1 MKRVWRWYW
10 ESLGQYTDW
19 REVVVVA
26 LFFVLCALATHCN
39 AQDTRWRLIQGTDSI
54 VAVPLQDLRT
64 AAGYRIAKNVSQRQC
79 AWELIE
85 RGKELSAMREERN
98 ARDRAMAA
106 MDGTITL
113 MREQNDDYLKRAE
126 KWQKKA
132 KRRNPVVWMGI
143 GAGAML
149 LIQNALK

>member
-1 MKRVWRWYW
+1 MS
-10 ESLGQYTDW
+10 EHEDW
-19 REVVVVA
+19 DVKMSWSA
-26 LFFVLCALATHCN
+26 FVLIVILSFLAGRGC
-39 AQDTRWRLIQGTDSI
+39 AQDTRWCLIQGTDSI

-79 AWELIE
+79 AWELSE

-113 MREQNDDYLKRAE
+113 MGEQVNAHMERAD

>member
-1 MKRVWRWYW
+1 MI
-10 ESLGQYTDW
+10 EHGDW
-19 REVVVVA
+19 DVKMSWNA
-26 LFFVLCALATHCN
+26 FVLIVILSFIAGRGC

-113 MREQNDDYLKRAE
+113 MREQNDDYLKRAD

>member
-1 MKRVWRWYW
+1 MIRY
-10 ESLGQYTDW
+10 
-19 REVVVVA
+19 A
-26 LFFVLCALATHCN
+26 LILWPLLTFG
-39 AQDTRWRLIQGTDSI
+39 QDTRWRLIQGTDSI

-64 AAGYRIAKNVSQRQC
+64 AAGYRIAKNVIQRQC

-113 MREQNDDYLKRAE
+113 MGEQVNAHMERAD

>member
-1 MKRVWRWYW
+1 MIRY
-10 ESLGQYTDW
+10 
-19 REVVVVA
+19 A
-26 LFFVLCALATHCN
+26 LILWPLLTFG
-39 AQDTRWRLIQGTDSI
+39 QDTRWRLIQGTDSI

-64 AAGYRIAKNVSQRQC
+64 ASGYRIAKNVSQRQC